1 MYSGSR
7 LPAVSTAECM
17 ASWAMPMSTMGMLTW
32 WPSRLPRVEP
42 PGSSARLANTC
53 TGTPAFWQMAWKSP
67 AVRPVVVYFWLAEYL
82 ITTPP
87 LG

>member
-1 MYSGSR
+1 MHGKLGHGDVHHGNADLVAQQIAQGGAAR
-7 LPAVSTAECM
+7 LV
-17 ASWAMPMSTMGMLTW
+17 G
-32 WPSRLPRVEP
+32 
-42 PGSSARLANTC
+42 RLANTC